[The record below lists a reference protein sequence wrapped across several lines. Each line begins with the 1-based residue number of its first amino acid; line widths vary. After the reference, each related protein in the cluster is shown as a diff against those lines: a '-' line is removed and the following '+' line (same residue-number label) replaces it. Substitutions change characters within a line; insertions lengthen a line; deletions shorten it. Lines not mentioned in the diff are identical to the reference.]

1 MIISILIL
9 ILGLGSLVQ
18 FAIAYCRTLLLAYSK
33 VEVSD
38 RAYAVAGIEASEVS
52 YDDFDRLI
60 RLAHMAPDPE
70 DDSAE
75 IVTVRIY
82 YRAMRLLRWLIAPL
96 SARLT
101 KLAECELTSCS
112 YFAAVT
118 LDRRLTP
125 ISE

>member
-1 MIISILIL
+1 MIISILTL

-33 VEVSD
+33 VEVSEK
-38 RAYAVAGIEASEVS
+38 AYAVAGIAASEVS

-60 RLAHMAPDPE
+60 RLAQMAPDPE

-75 IVTVRIY
+75 IATVRVY
-82 YRAMRLLRWLIAPL
+82 YVAMRLLRWLTAPF
-96 SARLT
+96 SARLA
-101 KLAECELTSCS
+101 KLAECELTSCA

-118 LDRRLTP
+118 LDRRLSP
-125 ISE
+125 VSE